1 MIEEIKKLL
10 LQLVE
15 IDSPSGEENGIIK
28 FLKKK
33 YEEIGIHLQE
43 DNSGNLYAEIE
54 GKGDYLLLSA
64 HMDTVNPG
72 KGKKAVVNADGIIS
86 SDGTTILGAD
96 DYSGLVGIY
105 EVAKYVMDN
114 HIPHK
119 AIELLFTTGEERY
132 CVGAKKFD
140 FRKVKA
146 KTAYV
151 LDLSGPVGRAAYA
164 APTILSFEA
173 VVRGK
178 AAHAGFNPEEGIHA
192 IQAASRAIGKLQL
205 GKVKEGVTGNVGIM
219 QGGKGTNIV
228 PDEVRIQ
235 GEIRSMQHEDAIR
248 LADEYRCI
256 FEEESAA
263 SGATVSWE
271 EEIHIQAYE
280 TLLESKAVKEFENA
294 VKAVGLSP
302 KLEKTFGGSDQN
314 VFAQKGIEGIVVAN
328 SMYNV
333 HSVEEYTNLF
343 EMEKVV
349 EILKEIVRTTFIT
362 PGKMYKDKEK
372 TENAG
377 YVCYN

>member
-96 DYSGLVGIY
+96 DYSGLVEIY
-105 EVAKYVMDN
+105 KVAKYVMDN

-349 EILKEIVRTTFIT
+349 EILKEIVRNEEI
-362 PGKMYKDKEK
+362 
-372 TENAG
+372 
-377 YVCYN
+377 

>member
-1 MIEEIKKLL
+1 M
-10 LQLVE
+10 
-15 IDSPSGEENGIIK
+15 
-28 FLKKK
+28 
-33 YEEIGIHLQE
+33 
-43 DNSGNLYAEIE
+43 
-54 GKGDYLLLSA
+54 
-64 HMDTVNPG
+64 
-72 KGKKAVVNADGIIS
+72 
-86 SDGTTILGAD
+86 
-96 DYSGLVGIY
+96 
-105 EVAKYVMDN
+105 AKYVMDN

-349 EILKEIVRTTFIT
+349 EILKEIVRNEEI
-362 PGKMYKDKEK
+362 
-372 TENAG
+372 
-377 YVCYN
+377 

>member
-96 DYSGLVGIY
+96 DYSGLVEIY

-256 FEEESAA
+256 FEE
-263 SGATVSWE
+263 
-271 EEIHIQAYE
+271 
-280 TLLESKAVKEFENA
+280 
-294 VKAVGLSP
+294 
-302 KLEKTFGGSDQN
+302 
-314 VFAQKGIEGIVVAN
+314 
-328 SMYNV
+328 
-333 HSVEEYTNLF
+333 
-343 EMEKVV
+343 
-349 EILKEIVRTTFIT
+349 
-362 PGKMYKDKEK
+362 
-372 TENAG
+372 
-377 YVCYN
+377 